1 MFALAETG
9 GSGPD
14 ASRWVMDYGRGK
26 INVDTEQQLIAK
38 MMLSG
43 RDRQEGA
50 VFCRPWIQ

>member
-14 ASRWVMDYGRGK
+14 GWIMDYDRGK

-38 MMLSG
+38 MMLFG
-43 RDRQEGA
+43 RDRLEGA
-50 VFCRPWIQ
+50 VFYHPWIE